1 MKKILLFVT
10 ILLIG
15 CTVFGQDN
23 AVSKGLSL
31 QLDSICKANNIN
43 LCSVYFRTGGEDKD
57 SNRFD
62 SKNTAF
68 RFHDSFL
75 IINDL
80 TYYNLDKLIFFKLDI
95 RSNNPK
101 KNLIELYFQGF

>member
-1 MKKILLFVT
+1 MKKIILFIT

-15 CTVFGQDN
+15 YNVYSQDS
-23 AVSKGLSL
+23 AVSKRLSL
-31 QLDSICKANNIN
+31 QLDSICKANNIK
-43 LCSVYFRTGGEDKD
+43 LCSIYFRTGGEDKD

-62 SKNTAF
+62 SKNTGF

-95 RSNNPK
+95 
-101 KNLIELYFQGF
+101 

>member
-1 MKKILLFVT
+1 MKKIILFIT

-15 CTVFGQDN
+15 YNVYSQDS
-23 AVSKGLSL
+23 AVSKRLSL
-31 QLDSICKANNIN
+31 QLDSICKANNIK
-43 LCSVYFRTGGEDKD
+43 LCSIYFRTGGEDKD

-62 SKNTAF
+62 SKNTGF

-95 RSNNPK
+95 RSNNPN
-101 KNLIELYFQGF
+101 KNLIEIYFQGF